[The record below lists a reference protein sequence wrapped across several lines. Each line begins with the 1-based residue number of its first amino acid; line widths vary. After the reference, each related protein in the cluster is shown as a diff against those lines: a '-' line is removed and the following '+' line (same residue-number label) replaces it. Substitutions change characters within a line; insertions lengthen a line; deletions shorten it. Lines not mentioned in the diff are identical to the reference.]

1 MKNYWKSLTLVL
13 VGVFALSSCDD
24 VPTPYPVPIHEGDAT
39 PTVIEPEGE
48 GTQASPYNVAAAR
61 VVCDNLEQTTDN
73 ADKHLSP
80 EVYVKGIISK
90 IDEVDTSYG
99 NSTFYISDD
108 GSNKNEFEVYRGY
121 YLNGEKFTS
130 EDQIAVGDTV
140 VISGQLLNFKGTYEF
155 NQGSKIVSLNG
166 SSSGEQEPETPVD
179 PAGSG
184 TETDP
189 YNVTKV
195 KALIAE
201 GNAPTGEIYI
211 KAIISQIRSLDVSKY
226 TRAQYYISDNGG
238 TSNQFYVYNGLYLGG
253 ANFTANDQIKKGDNV
268 VICGKLTT
276 YQGEYQVD
284 QNSKIVELNGKK
296 TDDTP
301 QPQPTGTPEGE
312 GTAASPWNVAAVTKA
327 YADNNSFYDAN
338 TEYYVKGIVT
348 NVVTF
353 NSNYGSLSYYIAD
366 EANGTNTFYV
376 YSGLGLEQTK
386 FTSKNDLKAGD
397 EVVVCGKFTVYNG
410 TFEFQYNNYLVS
422 LNGITDPGDLPETP
436 DDPNTPAVGDNSID
450 FSAQGYENAQDF
462 NDQSITVGDA
472 TLTFSKGTGST
483 TPKYYNTGTGM
494 RLYGSNTLT
503 ITSSKAISKIVFTYD
518 DRQDQSNRPFYATSS
533 NTSFTPGSYDYDT
546 QTWTGSANSV
556 VATYT
561 AQGGHVRIQTITITY
576 AE

>member
-1 MKNYWKSLTLVL
+1 M
-13 VGVFALSSCDD
+13 
-24 VPTPYPVPIHEGDAT
+24 
-39 PTVIEPEGE
+39 
-48 GTQASPYNVAAAR
+48 
-61 VVCDNLEQTTDN
+61 
-73 ADKHLSP
+73 
-80 EVYVKGIISK
+80 
-90 IDEVDTSYG
+90 
-99 NSTFYISDD
+99 
-108 GSNKNEFEVYRGY
+108 
-121 YLNGEKFTS
+121 
-130 EDQIAVGDTV
+130 
-140 VISGQLLNFKGTYEF
+140 
-155 NQGSKIVSLNG
+155 
-166 SSSGEQEPETPVD
+166 
-179 PAGSG
+179 
-184 TETDP
+184 
-189 YNVTKV
+189 
-195 KALIAE
+195 
-201 GNAPTGEIYI
+201 
-211 KAIISQIRSLDVSKY
+211 
-226 TRAQYYISDNGG
+226 
-238 TSNQFYVYNGLYLGG
+238 
-253 ANFTANDQIKKGDNV
+253 
-268 VICGKLTT
+268 
-276 YQGEYQVD
+276 D

-353 NSNYGSLSYYIAD
+353 SSNYGSLSYYIAD

-410 TFEFQYNNYLVS
+410 TFEFQYDNYLVS
-422 LNGITDPGDLPETP
+422 LNGITDPGDLPDTP

-518 DRQDQSNRPFYATSS
+518 DRQDSSNRPFYATSS